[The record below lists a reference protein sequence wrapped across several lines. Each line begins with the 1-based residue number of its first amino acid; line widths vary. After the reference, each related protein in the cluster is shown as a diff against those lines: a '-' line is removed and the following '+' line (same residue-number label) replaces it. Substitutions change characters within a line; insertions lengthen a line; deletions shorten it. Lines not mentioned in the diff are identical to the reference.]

1 MATTTAAI
9 TISSAD
15 LLTDPLS
22 LSTTSTLYKAGT
34 STGLEQVKIGRQKL
48 ATGTNFKLL
57 LATTAGANTA
67 SKAYI
72 INKSTDATYY
82 ITVSVSTQII
92 GRLYAGDWMFIPWE
106 QAATSQDL
114 YAQAYVGE
122 NTIEWASFHEGE
134 TLTS

>member
-34 STGLEQVKIGRQKL
+34 STGLEQVKMGKQKL

-57 LATTAGANTA
+57 LATTAGANSA

-82 ITVSVSTQII
+82 ITVSVSTQVI
-92 GRLYAGDWMFIPWE
+92 GKLYAGDWMFIPWE

-114 YAQAYVGE
+114 YARAYVGE
-122 NTIEWASFHEGE
+122 NTVEWASFHEGE